1 MRVSGSLQGQHID
14 KIYISRNVKL
24 KRPQMSK
31 RKQSNALLFL
41 AIAVIAIII
50 LFSKPP
56 LTGKT
61 TGTDF
66 TLSAPPDTDGDGFL
80 DDNDTCVL
88 TYNPS
93 QADSNGDGVGD
104 ACTPSSVKEIV
115 QFQNDSGANFQDA
128 AVGDFVPEIV
138 AICLPAET
146 FSGKKFPTAASSKF
160 APVSFWNCTI
170 SLTEPGVHASPTPS
184 PLESACEG
192 L

>member
-31 RKQSNALLFL
+31 RKQSNTLLFL

-61 TGTDF
+61 IGTGAGPPAECADSIDNDGD
-66 TLSAPPDTDGDGFL
+66 TLIDYPADPGCLDPGDNSESLDTDADGVE
-80 DDNDTCVL
+80 DGIDNCNL
-88 TYNPS
+88 TPNSPS
-93 QADSNGDGVGD
+93 GNNQTDSNSDGVGD

-115 QFQNDSGANFQDA
+115 QFQN
-128 AVGDFVPEIV
+128 
-138 AICLPAET
+138 
-146 FSGKKFPTAASSKF
+146 
-160 APVSFWNCTI
+160 
-170 SLTEPGVHASPTPS
+170 
-184 PLESACEG
+184 
-192 L
+192 